1 MRLDLK
7 NIFQY
12 YFPNC
17 FEMFI
22 IGFILLIVSL
32 PGIGMIFMRHDDIF
46 PNLLG
51 RWGDVATVG
60 ACVIGFLGIILIFCG
75 FRQSALPGTL
85 VYRLTHLR

>member
-1 MRLDLK
+1 
-7 NIFQY
+7 
-12 YFPNC
+12 
-17 FEMFI
+17 MFI

-32 PGIGMIFMRHDDIF
+32 PGIGMIFMHHDDIF
-46 PNLLG
+46 PSLLG
-51 RWGDVATVG
+51 RWGDVATAG